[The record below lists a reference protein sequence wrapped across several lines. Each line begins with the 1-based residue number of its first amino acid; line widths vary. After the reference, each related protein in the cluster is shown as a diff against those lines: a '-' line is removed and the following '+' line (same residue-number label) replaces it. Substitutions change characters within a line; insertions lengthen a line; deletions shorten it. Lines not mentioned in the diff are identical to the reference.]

1 MAQNSIRWSNFE
13 DQDHDN
19 WVRDIELGAA
29 GTGIKAQRLRDWQG
43 KWEAFCKWIVDEY
56 SEEWQNITSTV

>member
-13 DQDHDN
+13 DQNHDN

-29 GTGIKAQRLRDWQG
+29 GTSIKAQRLRDWQN
-43 KWEAFCKWIVDEY
+43 KWEAFCEWIVDEY
-56 SEEWQNITSTV
+56 SEWQNMTITV